1 MLQPNDEFLFTR
13 QRHEA
18 DVMGLHYD
26 LRLVH
31 KDKAYSFA
39 TLKDM
44 PKPGEIIG
52 VFEQPVHDRA
62 YALSKKVVIPK
73 GQYGAGTT
81 YLDWVRKAVV
91 APHSTETM
99 LVIFTKD
106 GEKFLLKKSPT
117 KENEKSWILRNITG
131 MGKSTS
137 PYLTRKSSIEKRAW
151 ALDDYAG
158 GNVYLEKI
166 AKKKEQKDDLRP
178 HQTDA
183 LDHLDKEH
191 GVVLHHSLGSGKT
204 KTFLKAVQRYQEK
217 YPKKRALVIAP
228 ASLVTNVDKE
238 LKKHNIK
245 LDRDRLDVMSY
256 EKAVIDAHKL
266 RKNDYSIAVADEAH
280 RLRNT
285 NTKRTRELRDIISG
299 ADRRLLATATG
310 NYNKLS
316 DISALVNIAANDNV
330 LPEESKKMDDRYTKE
345 EIIKPGFKDRLLGAK
360 PEAVR
365 RLDRRKE
372 LKEILNQYVSFY
384 DSKDDPE
391 AAKHFPKKTEKIV
404 EVEMSKDQQK
414 YYKFAEGKIPFLL
427 RMKIR
432 HNLPLDK
439 KEKANLNAFSTG
451 VRQVSNGYRHLTSD
465 GKAEYSPKILKAV
478 ESLQKGMSEDKNFKA
493 LVYSNYLDAGLKDYS
508 RKLQEMKIDHAVYD
522 GSLSRAEKDQLV
534 KDYNSGRKKILLIS
548 SSGSEG
554 LDSKGTKRV
563 QVLEP
568 HFNPSKINQVVGR
581 AVRFGSHAHLPEEE
595 RKVLVEHFHSVHPKP
610 LWGKTP
616 YSIDKYLSENS
627 DTKEELFDEVKSLMK
642 ND

>member
-1 MLQPNDEFLFTR
+1 MN
-13 QRHEA
+13 
-18 DVMGLHYD
+18 
-26 LRLVH
+26 
-31 KDKAYSFA
+31 K
-39 TLKDM
+39 
-44 PKPGEIIG
+44 
-52 VFEQPVHDRA
+52 
-62 YALSKKVVIPK
+62 
-73 GQYGAGTT
+73 
-81 YLDWVRKAVV
+81 
-91 APHSTETM
+91 
-99 LVIFTKD
+99 
-106 GEKFLLKKSPT
+106 
-117 KENEKSWILRNITG
+117 
-131 MGKSTS
+131 
-137 PYLTRKSSIEKRAW
+137 
-151 ALDDYAG
+151 
-158 GNVYLEKI
+158 YLEKI
-166 AKKKEQKDDLRP
+166 AKKKEQKSELRP

-183 LDHLDKEH
+183 LDHLDKAK

-204 KTFLKAVQRYQEK
+204 KTFLKAIEK
-217 YPKKRALVIAP
+217 YQNEDKKKRALIIAP

-238 LKKHNIK
+238 LKKHKIN
-245 LDRDRLDVMSY
+245 LDMDRLDVMSY
-256 EKAVIDAHKL
+256 EKAVNMADKL

-285 NTKRTRELRDIISG
+285 NTKRTKELRDIISG

-330 LPEESKKMDDRYTKE
+330 LPEESKKMDEKYTKDV
-345 EIIKPGFKDRLLGAK
+345 IVKPSFKDSLLGAK
-360 PEAVR
+360 PESVKH
-365 RLDRRKE
+365 LDRKSELRKI
-372 LKEILNQYVSFY
+372 LKEYVSYY

-391 AAKHFPKKTEKIV
+391 AAKHFPKKTEVIV
-404 EVEMSKDQQK
+404 PVEMSKEQQK

-451 VRQVSNGYRHLTSD
+451 VRQVSNGYKHLTTKGD
-465 GKAEYSPKILKAV
+465 APYSPKILKAV
-478 ESLQKGMSEDKNFKA
+478 ESLQKGLKDDKNFKA

-508 RKLQEMKIDHAVYD
+508 AKLKELGIDHAVYD
-522 GSLSRAEKDQLV
+522 GSLSRAQKDELV
-534 KDYNSGRKKILLIS
+534 KQYNSGKKKVLLIS

-581 AVRFGSHAHLPEEE
+581 AVRFGSHEHLPEEE

-610 LWGKTP
+610 LWGKAP